1 MHSTEMAA
9 GRLCLGATLQEHK
22 ARAERALGALWASE
36 SFHSHLHAVP
46 QGLRR
51 ALSTGHKPGG
61 HTHKHHE
68 AFHRQNTCLRSTTV
82 LPRRRKL
89 NCAMVTNSCH
99 HLYSSFNSQAWLIET
114 TNRRA
119 KKTLINQ
126 HCFLDLSSPL
136 QRVRAVK

>member
-1 MHSTEMAA
+1 M
-9 GRLCLGATLQEHK
+9 LGSHTPGAQSQSRACPGYIVGKQKFPLSPTRCATGAQEGTQHRAQ
-22 ARAERALGALWASE
+22 ARRD
-36 SFHSHLHAVP
+36 
-46 QGLRR
+46 
-51 ALSTGHKPGG
+51 
-61 HTHKHHE
+61 THKHHE